1 MPEISRVQYSP
12 KDVDVEIS
20 EIGDG
25 IYRIAGFDNTYGI
38 TIINF

>member
-1 MPEISRVQYSP
+1 MPETSRAQYSP

-25 IYRIAGFDNTYGI
+25 IIELQDLI
-38 TIINF
+38 TPSELPIINF